1 MAGQAEKMIYGEW
14 VGNDVDIE
22 FIQKPVYWKNRS
34 INILPG
40 ALVNGVM
47 LDEGTAKDIQ
57 IVDGKIV
64 IIGYLNGFTMDRNND
79 GVPDDWD
86 YDGQPDKNH
95 DTGYPCI
102 WIDGTPHVLDHHN
115 IGEVYGLFIR

>member
-1 MAGQAEKMIYGEW
+1 MA
-14 VGNDVDIE
+14 GNDVDR

-34 INILPG
+34 INIPPRI
-40 ALVNGVM
+40 VNGNVM
-47 LDEGTAKDIQ
+47 REQQRISNC
-57 IVDGKIV
+57 DGKIV

-95 DTGYPCI
+95 DTGYPYT
-102 WIDGTPHVLDHHN
+102 G
-115 IGEVYGLFIR
+115 